1 MSVIASLVEAYTRFP
16 DTPPFGYSAEQI
28 SYVISL
34 NDDGT
39 VAHVID
45 LRVENKKKRI
55 PRKMFVPHSV
65 KRAANIASN
74 FLWDKTSYVLGVTA
88 KETKRTEEEHRA
100 FVEKHINAIGDST
113 DVGLRAFRL
122 FLENWCPED
131 FIGPVWREEM
141 KDQNVV
147 FALENNRLKNIYL
160 HDSDASKS
168 LWKEVSSEG
177 EKKSDI
183 CLITGETSNIARLH
197 PSIKGVWGAQSSG
210 AALISF
216 NLEAFTS
223 YGHKQGRNAPISEA
237 SVFAYTTMLNYF
249 LDRSS
254 HHRFQIGDSSTI
266 FWADAGNKQTAE
278 DAESLFYTS
287 IDIDDLHQEEK
298 ISTNRLQE
306 TLARLRRGEPIEL
319 VEPELAKGVHFY
331 ILGLSPNA
339 ARLSVRFFYSD
350 NFCDLIHNY
359 QSFVSDM
366 RIEPPPHEEY
376 PPLWR
381 YLLETAVLGKREN
394 IAPNLAGE
402 WFRSILTGSS
412 YPLTLLSSVIRR
424 IRADGQVN
432 GLRVGILKAL
442 LIRNFNRKDVPVAL
456 DPDNINKGY
465 LLGRLFAVYEQI
477 QTAALGSKVNATIK
491 DKFYGSASAQ
501 PRKVFPVLDKGSAS
515 HLSKIGKEKPGF
527 RIVLEKTV
535 ASIMEKMRPDADPFP
550 TSLAAQ
556 DQALFGLG
564 YYHQRSEFFK
574 KAGNTANP
582 EE

>member
-1 MSVIASLVEAYTRFP
+1 MSVIASLVEAYKRFP

-39 VAHVID
+39 VAHVVD
-45 LRVENKKKRI
+45 LRVEDGKKRI

-65 KRAANIASN
+65 KRAANITSN
-74 FLWDKTSYVLGVTA
+74 FLWDKTSYVLGITA
-88 KETKRTEEEHRA
+88 KEAKRTEDEHRA

-113 DVGLRAFRL
+113 DAGLRAFRL
-122 FLENWCPED
+122 FLEGWRPEY
-131 FIGPVWREEM
+131 FTGPVWLDEM

-147 FALENNRLKNIYL
+147 FALESNRLKNIYL
-160 HDSDASKS
+160 HDSDAAKL
-168 LWKEVSSEG
+168 LWSRIFSED
-177 EKKSDI
+177 EKKNDI
-183 CLITGETSNIARLH
+183 CLVTGEAGNIVRLH

-210 AALISF
+210 ATLISF
-216 NLEAFTS
+216 NLESFTS
-223 YGHKQGRNAPISEA
+223 YGHKQGRNAPTSEA
-237 SVFAYTTMLNYF
+237 AVFAYTTMLNYF
-249 LDRSS
+249 LDRGS
-254 HHRFQIGDSSTI
+254 HHRLQIGDASTV
-266 FWADAGNKQTAE
+266 FWADAGDKQAAE

-287 IDIDDLHQEEK
+287 IDIDDLHQKEE
-298 ISTNRLQE
+298 ISTNRLRE

-331 ILGLSPNA
+331 ILGLAPNA

-350 NFCDLIHNY
+350 NFCDLIRNY
-359 QSFVSDM
+359 QRFVSDM
-366 RIEPPPHEEY
+366 RIEPPPREEY
-376 PPLWR
+376 PPLSR

-394 IAPNLAGE
+394 IVPNLAGE

-412 YPLTLLSSVIRR
+412 YPLTLMSSVIRR

-442 LIRNFNRKDVPVAL
+442 LVRNFNRKDVPVAL

-501 PRKVFPVLDKGSAS
+501 PRKVFPVLDKGSAN

-574 KAGNTANP
+574 KANNTAIS